1 MKAWAVVENGKP
13 LREIDLP
20 APVAEGSE
28 VIVEVSHC
36 GVCHTDLHMWEGHY
50 DLGGGRR
57 MSMLDRGVT
66 LPAILGHEIVG
77 KIVAAGPAADG
88 AEIGAVRIL
97 YPWIGCG
104 RCSSCLAEED
114 NMCLEGRALG
124 IISHGGHA
132 GLVKVP
138 HPRYLVDPGTVPLP
152 VAATLACS
160 GITAYSAVRKLLSL
174 PSEEPVVIIGAG
186 GLGLTAI
193 SALRALGRHFVVAAD
208 ISDEKL
214 AAARDAGASHLVRVT
229 DQDATAAIVDAC
241 GKQPKGIIDFVNSAH
256 TAAAAFGALGKGGTL
271 VQVGLMGGDLSLPLP
286 LMALRALTLRGSYVG
301 SLKELRELVKL
312 VEDGAIPAIPIQ
324 KMPKSAVNAALQRLQ
339 AGTVTGRIVLCEDS
353 DPDRA

>member
-20 APVAEGSE
+20 ALVTEGSE
-28 VIVEVSHC
+28 VVVEVSHC
-36 GVCHTDLHMWEGHY
+36 GVCHTDLHIWEGHY

-66 LPAILGHEIVG
+66 LPAVLGHEIVG
-77 KIVAAGPAADG
+77 KVVAIGPDAEGVETG
-88 AEIGAVRIL
+88 AIRIL

-104 RCSSCLAEED
+104 HCSSCLAEED

-124 IISHGGHA
+124 IIRHGGHA
-132 GLVKVP
+132 DLVKVP
-138 HPRYLVDPGTVPLP
+138 HPRYLIDPGTVPLP

-174 PSEEPVVIIGAG
+174 PAEEPVVIIGAG

-214 AAARDAGASHLVRVT
+214 ATARDAGASHLVHVT
-229 DQDATAAIVDAC
+229 DQSTAAMVEAC
-241 GKQPKGIIDFVNSAH
+241 GKQPRGIIDFVNSAQ
-256 TAAAAFGALGKGGTL
+256 TAAAAFGALGKGGML
-271 VQVGLMGGDLSLPLP
+271 IQVGLMGGELSLPLP
-286 LMALRALTLRGSYVG
+286 LMALRALTVQGSYVG
-301 SLKELRELVKL
+301 TLKELRELVKL

-324 KMPKSAVNAALQRLQ
+324 EMPKSAVNAALQRLQ
-339 AGTVTGRIVLCEDS
+339 DGTVTGRIVLCENAAAS
-353 DPDRA
+353 MA